1 MSPRMSFLNDRSAI
15 NAHDSPAFKDAILRF
30 AEAQRMSDLL
40 DGLRVL
46 LLEDE
51 PLIAMDV
58 EQLCLDNGAAEVIT
72 VRALE
77 EIDPQAAVSS
87 VDVAIVDLMLSGVS
101 TFDFA
106 RRLQQAGKPFI
117 FASGHSDADEVQA
130 SFPEVAFVAKPY
142 AGADL
147 VNAVAA
153 ACGRLSPA

>member
-1 MSPRMSFLNDRSAI
+1 
-15 NAHDSPAFKDAILRF
+15 
-30 AEAQRMSDLL
+30 MSDLL

-77 EIDPQAAVSS
+77 EIDPQAAASC
-87 VDVAIVDLMLSGVS
+87 VDVAIVDLMLGGVP
-101 TFDFA
+101 TLDFA
-106 RRLQQAGKPFI
+106 RRLQQAGMPFV
-117 FASGHSDADEVQA
+117 FASGHSDADEIHA

-147 VNAVAA
+147 MNAVAA

>member
-1 MSPRMSFLNDRSAI
+1 MSFLNDKMI
-15 NAHDSPAFKDAILRF
+15 VNAHDSPAFLDAILRF
-30 AEAQRMSDLL
+30 AEAERMSDLL

-87 VDVAIVDLMLSGVS
+87 VDVAIVDLMLGGVS
-101 TFDFA
+101 TLDFA
-106 RRLQQAGKPFI
+106 RRLQQAGKPFV
-117 FASGHSDADEVQA
+117 FASGHSDADEIHV
-130 SFPEVAFVAKPY
+130 SFPEIAFVAKPY